1 MKDGS
6 AKRFSSP
13 KSGAG
18 GFTRR
23 CAARIVVF
31 GQSLGVH
38 CAVVRLETAE
48 EWCLACETGRKK
60 NRNSA

>member
-1 MKDGS
+1 MKDAS
-6 AKRFSSP
+6 AGRFSSS

-18 GFTRR
+18 GFTRQR
-23 CAARIVVF
+23 AAPIVAF

-38 CAVVRLETAE
+38 CAVVWLETAE

-60 NRNSA
+60 NCNSA